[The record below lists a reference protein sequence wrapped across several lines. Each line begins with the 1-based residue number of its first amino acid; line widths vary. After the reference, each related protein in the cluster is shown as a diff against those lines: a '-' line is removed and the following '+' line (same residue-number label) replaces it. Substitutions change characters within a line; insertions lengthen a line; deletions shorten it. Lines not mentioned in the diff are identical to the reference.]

1 MKENFKIIK
10 VKITADMVGQD
21 CFIIDN
27 KKIYNKCSYGELT
40 AASLD
45 LKITPRS
52 LDQHRLLFAI
62 FKEVS
67 EQLADN
73 ENFNTVEKV
82 KEQCKIAC
90 KFFDCYYFYE
100 NQKTGKKELN
110 IKTKSIAF
118 DKLDHYEACGLFD
131 EFFEYCAGLM
141 GIDKEILIKNIK
153 EKNKLRPTCVVCG
166 KRATQRHHK
175 FANTKQNRAKYGKLI
190 DADFNLVDVCHDCH
204 ASHSSPELCRDYIY
218 TEKQF
223 LEEMEKHKSPK

>member
-10 VKITADMVGQD
+10 VKITPDMIGQD
-21 CFIIDN
+21 CFITDDN
-27 KKIYNKCSYGELT
+27 KIYNKCNYGELT

-52 LDQHRLLFAI
+52 LEQHRLLFAI
-62 FKEVS
+62 FKEVA

-73 ENFNTVEKV
+73 DNFNTVEKV

-100 NQKTGKKELN
+100 NKKTGKKELN

-118 DKLDHYEACGLFD
+118 DKLDHYEACGVFD
-131 EFFEYCAGLM
+131 EFFEYCAGLL
-141 GIDKEILIKNIK
+141 GIDKDTLIKNMK
-153 EKNKLRPTCVVCG
+153 EKNKLRPTCVICG

-175 FANTKQNRAKYGKLI
+175 FANTKQNRAKYGKLL
-190 DADFNLVDVCHDCH
+190 DADLNLVDVCHDCH
-204 ASHSSPELCRDYIY
+204 ASHLSPELCRDYIY

-223 LEEMEKHKSPK
+223 LEELEKHKSPK